1 MAKVVFCIGNGQTR
15 SSVDLIKLRP
25 HGKIYGCNGL
35 YRDFTPDVL
44 CSVDGPMMHE
54 VYQSGYADNNET
66 WFRDWNPIPG
76 MVYDSVVFTNLTPE
90 EIDVAKKN
98 FKIYENKRE
107 DRQEFVFHGSSISGK
122 VGIIKRIAG
131 GEQIEKKQINHTG
144 CYVSWINP
152 NDKAHTYKDL
162 GGRDRGWACGAT
174 SGWVALEQNKDLEE
188 LYLIGHDLKS
198 YDNFINNM
206 YKSTQNYGDEKN
218 KPIPDVNWIS
228 QWHTLMQEYPKVKFI
243 KVNPRGI
250 RGGDKINNVVSEWV
264 SKNVDYINFDE
275 LHKRFDCVS
284 GLTETR

>member
-1 MAKVVFCIGNGQTR
+1 MAKIVFCIGNGQSR
-15 SSVDLIKLRP
+15 SPVDLIKLRP

-35 YRDFTPDVL
+35 YRDFAPDVL

-66 WFRDWNPIPG
+66 WFRDWNPVPG
-76 MVYDSVVFTNLTPE
+76 MVYDSVVFANLTPE

-107 DRQEFVFHGSSISGK
+107 DRQEFVFHGSSISGQ
-122 VGIIKRIAG
+122 VGIIRRIAG

-152 NDKAHTYKDL
+152 NNKAHTLKDL
-162 GGRDRGWACGAT
+162 GDRDRGWACGAT

-198 YDNFINNM
+198 NDNFINNM

-218 KPIPDVNWIS
+218 KPIPDVNWVS
-228 QWHTLMQEYPKVKFI
+228 QWHTLMKEYPKVKFI

-250 RGGDKINNVVSEWV
+250 RGGDNINNIVPEWV
-264 SKNVDYINFDE
+264 NKNIDYINFNE

-284 GLTETR
+284 GLTK

>member
-1 MAKVVFCIGNGQTR
+1 MAKVVFCIGNGQSR
-15 SSVDLIKLRP
+15 SPVDLIKLRP

-66 WFRDWNPIPG
+66 WFRDWNPVPG
-76 MVYDSVVFTNLTPE
+76 MVYDSVVYANLTPE

-107 DRQEFVFHGSSISGK
+107 DRQEFVFHGSSISGQ
-122 VGIIKRIAG
+122 VGIIRRIAG

-152 NDKAHTYKDL
+152 NNKSHTLKDL
-162 GGRDRGWACGAT
+162 GDKDRGWACGAT
-174 SGWVALEQNKDLEE
+174 SGWVALKQNEDLEE

-198 YDNFINNM
+198 NDNFINNM
-206 YKSTQNYGDEKN
+206 YKSTQNYGDAKN

-228 QWHTLMQEYPKVKFI
+228 QWHTLMQEFPKVKFI
-243 KVNPRGI
+243 KVNPKGI
-250 RGGDKINNVVSEWV
+250 RGGDNINNMVPEWK

-275 LHKRFDCVS
+275 LNKRFTCVS
-284 GLTETR
+284 GLTK

>member
-66 WFRDWNPIPG
+66 WFRDWNPVPG
-76 MVYDSVVFTNLTPE
+76 MVYDSVVFANLSPE

-107 DRQEFVFHGSSISGK
+107 DRQEFVFHGSSISGQ
-122 VGIIKRIAG
+122 VGIIRRIAG
-131 GEQIEKKQINHTG
+131 GEQIEKKQIKHTG

-152 NDKAHTYKDL
+152 NNKAHTYKDL
-162 GGRDRGWACGAT
+162 GDRDRGWACGAT

-188 LYLIGHDLKS
+188 IYLIGHDLKS

-250 RGGDKINNVVSEWV
+250 RGGDNINNVVKEWV
-264 SKNVDYINFDE
+264 NKNVDYINFDE

-284 GLTETR
+284 GLTK

>member
-54 VYQSGYADNNET
+54 IYQSGYADNNET
-66 WFRDWNPIPG
+66 WFRDWNPVPG
-76 MVYDSVVFTNLTPE
+76 MVYDSVVFANLTPD
-90 EIDVAKKN
+90 EIKVAKNN

-107 DRQEFVFHGSSISGK
+107 DRQEFVFHGSSISGQ
-122 VGIIKRIAG
+122 VGIIRRIAG
-131 GEQIEKKQINHTG
+131 GKQIEKKQIKHTG

-152 NDKAHTYKDL
+152 NNKAHTYKDL
-162 GGRDRGWACGAT
+162 GDRDRGWACGAT

-188 LYLIGHDLKS
+188 IYLIGHDLKS

-228 QWHTLMQEYPKVKFI
+228 QWHTLMQDYPKVKFI

-250 RGGDKINNVVSEWV
+250 RGGDKINNVVPEWV
-264 SKNVDYINFDE
+264 NKNVDYINFNE

-284 GLTETR
+284 GLTK

>member
-1 MAKVVFCIGNGQTR
+1 MTKTVFCIGNGQSR
-15 SSVDLIKLRP
+15 APIDLIKLRP

-66 WFRDWNPIPG
+66 WFRDWNPVPG
-76 MVYDSVVFTNLTPE
+76 MVYDSVVFANLTPE

-107 DRQEFVFHGSSISGK
+107 DRQEFVFHGSSISGQ
-122 VGIIKRIAG
+122 VGIIRRIAG
-131 GEQIEKKQINHTG
+131 GEQIEKKQIKHTG

-152 NDKAHTYKDL
+152 NNKAHTLKDL
-162 GGRDRGWACGAT
+162 SDGSDKGWACGAT
-174 SGWVALEQNKDLEE
+174 SGLVALNQNKDLEE
-188 LYLIGHDLKS
+188 LYLIGHDMKS
-198 YDNFINNM
+198 NDNFINNM
-206 YKSTQNYGDEKN
+206 YKSTQNYGDAKN

-228 QWHTLMQEYPKVKFI
+228 QWNTLMQEYPKVKFI

-250 RGGDKINNVVSEWV
+250 RGGDKINNMVPEWK
-264 SKNVDYINFDE
+264 SKNVEYINFDE
-275 LHKRFDCVS
+275 LNKRFSCVS
-284 GLTETR
+284 GLTK

>member
-1 MAKVVFCIGNGQTR
+1 MKRVFCIGNGQSR
-15 SSVDLIKLRP
+15 APIDLIKLRP

-228 QWHTLMQEYPKVKFI
+228 QWHTLMKEYPKVKFI
-243 KVNPRGI
+243 KVNPKGI
-250 RGGDKINNVVSEWV
+250 KGGDKINSVVSEWV
-264 SKNVDYINFDE
+264 NKNVDYINFDE
-275 LHKRFDCVS
+275 LNKRFGCVS
-284 GLTETR
+284 GLTK

>member
-1 MAKVVFCIGNGQTR
+1 MKRVFCIGNGQSR
-15 SSVDLIKLRP
+15 SPVDLIKLRP

-54 VYQSGYADNNET
+54 IYQSGYADNNET
-66 WFRDWNPIPG
+66 WFRDWNPVPG
-76 MVYDSVVFTNLTPE
+76 MVYDSVVFANLTPE
-90 EIDVAKKN
+90 EISVAKKN

-107 DRQEFVFHGSSISGK
+107 DRQEFVFHGSSISGQ
-122 VGIIKRIAG
+122 VGIIRRIAG
-131 GEQIEKKQINHTG
+131 GEQIEKKQIKHTG

-152 NDKAHTYKDL
+152 INKAHTLKDL
-162 GGRDRGWACGAT
+162 GDRDRGWACGAT

>member
-1 MAKVVFCIGNGQTR
+1 MKTVFCIGNGQTR
-15 SSVDLIKLRP
+15 SPIDLIKLRP

-44 CSVDGPMMHE
+44 CTVDGPMMHE
-54 VYQSGYADNNET
+54 IYQSGYADNNET
-66 WFRDWNPIPG
+66 WFRDWNPVPG
-76 MVYDSVVFTNLTPE
+76 MVYDSVVFANLTPD
-90 EIDVAKKN
+90 EIKVAKNN

-107 DRQEFVFHGSSISGK
+107 DRQEFVFHGSSISGQ
-122 VGIIKRIAG
+122 VGIIRRIAG
-131 GEQIEKKQINHTG
+131 GEQIEKKQIKHTG
-144 CYVSWINP
+144 CYVSWVNP

-174 SGWVALEQNKDLEE
+174 SAWVALEQNKDLEE

-206 YKSTQNYGDEKN
+206 YKSTPNYGDEKN

-250 RGGDKINNVVSEWV
+250 RGGDKINNVVPEWV
-264 SKNVDYINFDE
+264 NKNVDYINFDE
-275 LHKRFDCVS
+275 LNKRFDCVS
-284 GLTETR
+284 GLTK

>member
-1 MAKVVFCIGNGQTR
+1 
-15 SSVDLIKLRP
+15 
-25 HGKIYGCNGL
+25 
-35 YRDFTPDVL
+35 
-44 CSVDGPMMHE
+44 
-54 VYQSGYADNNET
+54 
-66 WFRDWNPIPG
+66 

-228 QWHTLMQEYPKVKFI
+228 QWHTLMKEYPKVKFI
-243 KVNPRGI
+243 KVNPKGI
-250 RGGDKINNVVSEWV
+250 KGGDKINSVVSEWV
-264 SKNVDYINFDE
+264 NKNVDYINFDE
-275 LHKRFDCVS
+275 LNKRFGCVS
-284 GLTETR
+284 GLTK

>member
-1 MAKVVFCIGNGQTR
+1 MIKTVFCIGNGQSR
-15 SSVDLIKLRP
+15 APVDLIKLRP

-66 WFRDWNPIPG
+66 WFRDWNPVPG
-76 MVYDSVVFTNLTPE
+76 MVYDSVVFANLTPE
-90 EIDVAKKN
+90 EINVAKKN
-98 FKIYENKRE
+98 FKIQENKRE
-107 DRQEFVFHGSSISGK
+107 DRQEFVFHGSSISGQ
-122 VGIIKRIAG
+122 VGIIRRIAG

-152 NDKAHTYKDL
+152 NNKAHTLKDL
-162 GGRDRGWACGAT
+162 GNKDRGWACGAT

-198 YDNFINNM
+198 NDNFINNM
-206 YKSTQNYGDEKN
+206 YKSTPNYGDEKN

-228 QWHTLMQEYPKVKFI
+228 QWHTLMKEYPKVKFI

-250 RGGDKINNVVSEWV
+250 RGGDNINNIVPEWV
-264 SKNVDYINFDE
+264 NKNIDYINFNE

-284 GLTETR
+284 GLTK

>member
-44 CSVDGPMMHE
+44 CTVDGPMMHE
-54 VYQSGYADNNET
+54 IYQSGYADNNET
-66 WFRDWNPIPG
+66 WFRDWNPVPG
-76 MVYDSVVFTNLTPE
+76 MVYDSVVFANLTPD
-90 EIDVAKKN
+90 EIKVAKNN

-107 DRQEFVFHGSSISGK
+107 DRQEFVFHGSSISGQ
-122 VGIIKRIAG
+122 VGIIRRIAG
-131 GEQIEKKQINHTG
+131 GEQIEKKQIKHTG
-144 CYVSWINP
+144 CYVSWVNP

-174 SGWVALEQNKDLEE
+174 RGWVALEQNKDLEE

-250 RGGDKINNVVSEWV
+250 RGGDKINNVVPEWV
-264 SKNVDYINFDE
+264 NKNVDYINFDE

-284 GLTETR
+284 GLTK

>member
-44 CSVDGPMMHE
+44 CTVDGPMMHE
-54 VYQSGYADNNET
+54 IYQSGYADNNET
-66 WFRDWNPIPG
+66 WFRDWNPVPG
-76 MVYDSVVFTNLTPE
+76 MVYDSIVFNNLTPE

-107 DRQEFVFHGSSISGK
+107 DRQEFVFHGSSISGQ
-122 VGIIKRIAG
+122 VGIIRRIAG
-131 GEQIEKKQINHTG
+131 GEQIEKKQIKHTG

-152 NDKAHTYKDL
+152 NNKAHTYKDL
-162 GGRDRGWACGAT
+162 GDRDRGWACGAT

-198 YDNFINNM
+198 YDNFVNNM
-206 YKSTQNYGDEKN
+206 YKSTPNYADGTN

-228 QWHTLMQEYPKVKFI
+228 QWHTLMQDYPKVKFI

-250 RGGDKINNVVSEWV
+250 RGGDKINNVVPEWV
-264 SKNVDYINFDE
+264 NKNVDYINFDE

-284 GLTETR
+284 GLTK

>member
-1 MAKVVFCIGNGQTR
+1 MKTVFCIGNGQTR
-15 SSVDLIKLRP
+15 SPIDLIKLRP

-44 CSVDGPMMHE
+44 CTVDGPMMHE
-54 VYQSGYADNNET
+54 IYQSGYADNNET
-66 WFRDWNPIPG
+66 WFRDWNPVPG
-76 MVYDSVVFTNLTPE
+76 MVYDSVVFANLTPD
-90 EIDVAKKN
+90 EIKVAKNN

-107 DRQEFVFHGSSISGK
+107 DRQEFVFHGSSISGQ
-122 VGIIKRIAG
+122 VGIIRRIAG
-131 GEQIEKKQINHTG
+131 GEQIEKKQIKHTG
-144 CYVSWINP
+144 CYVSWVNP

-174 SGWVALEQNKDLEE
+174 SAWVALEQNKDLEE

-206 YKSTQNYGDEKN
+206 YKSTPNYGDEKN

-228 QWHTLMQEYPKVKFI
+228 QWHTLMQDYPKVKFI

-250 RGGDKINNVVSEWV
+250 RGGDKINNVVPEWV
-264 SKNVDYINFDE
+264 NKNVDYINFDE
-275 LHKRFDCVS
+275 LNKRFDCVS
-284 GLTETR
+284 GLTK

>member
-1 MAKVVFCIGNGQTR
+1 MTKTVFCIGNGQSR
-15 SSVDLIKLRP
+15 APIDLIKLRP

-66 WFRDWNPIPG
+66 WFRDWNPVPG
-76 MVYDSVVFTNLTPE
+76 MVYDSVVFANLTPE

-107 DRQEFVFHGSSISGK
+107 DRQEFVFHGSSISGQ
-122 VGIIKRIAG
+122 VGIIRRIAG
-131 GEQIEKKQINHTG
+131 GEQIEKKQIKHTG

-152 NDKAHTYKDL
+152 NNKAHTLKDL
-162 GGRDRGWACGAT
+162 SDGSDKGWACGAT
-174 SGWVALEQNKDLEE
+174 SGLVALKQNKDLEE
-188 LYLIGHDLKS
+188 LYLIGHDMKS
-198 YDNFINNM
+198 NDNFINNM
-206 YKSTQNYGDEKN
+206 YKSTQNYGDAKN

-228 QWHTLMQEYPKVKFI
+228 QWNTLMQEYPKVKFI

-250 RGGDKINNVVSEWV
+250 RGGDKINNMIPEWK
-264 SKNVDYINFDE
+264 SKNVEYINFDE
-275 LHKRFDCVS
+275 LNKRFSCVS
-284 GLTETR
+284 GLTK

>member
-228 QWHTLMQEYPKVKFI
+228 QWHTLMKEYPKVKFI
-243 KVNPRGI
+243 KVNPKGI
-250 RGGDKINNVVSEWV
+250 KGGDKINSVVSEWV
-264 SKNVDYINFDE
+264 NKNVDYINFDE
-275 LHKRFDCVS
+275 LNKRFGCVS
-284 GLTETR
+284 GLTK

>member
-15 SSVDLIKLRP
+15 ASVDLIKLRP

-66 WFRDWNPIPG
+66 WFRDWNPVPG
-76 MVYDSVVFTNLTPE
+76 MVYDSVVYANLTPE

-107 DRQEFVFHGSSISGK
+107 DRQEFVFHGSSISGQ
-122 VGIIKRIAG
+122 VGIIRRIAG

-152 NDKAHTYKDL
+152 NHKAHTLKDL
-162 GGRDRGWACGAT
+162 GDKDRGWACGAT
-174 SGWVALEQNKDLEE
+174 SGYVALKQNKDLEE

-198 YDNFINNM
+198 NDQFINNM

-228 QWHTLMQEYPKVKFI
+228 QWNTLMQEYPKVKFI

-250 RGGDKINNVVSEWV
+250 RGGDNINNLVPDWK
-264 SKNVDYINFDE
+264 SKNVEYINFDE
-275 LHKRFDCVS
+275 LNKRFSCVS
-284 GLTETR
+284 GLTK

>member
-44 CSVDGPMMHE
+44 CTVDGPMMHE
-54 VYQSGYADNNET
+54 IYQSGYADNNET
-66 WFRDWNPIPG
+66 WFRDWNPVPG
-76 MVYDSVVFTNLTPE
+76 MVYDSVVFANLTPD
-90 EIDVAKKN
+90 EIKVAKNN

-107 DRQEFVFHGSSISGK
+107 DRQEFVFHGSSISGQ
-122 VGIIKRIAG
+122 VGIIRRIAG
-131 GEQIEKKQINHTG
+131 GEQIEKKQIKHTG
-144 CYVSWINP
+144 CYVSWVNP

-174 SGWVALEQNKDLEE
+174 SAWVALEQNKDLEE

-206 YKSTQNYGDEKN
+206 YKSTPNYGDEKN

-250 RGGDKINNVVSEWV
+250 RGGDKINNVVPEWV
-264 SKNVDYINFDE
+264 NKNVDYINFDE
-275 LHKRFDCVS
+275 LNKRFGCVS
-284 GLTETR
+284 GLTK

>member
-1 MAKVVFCIGNGQTR
+1 M
-15 SSVDLIKLRP
+15 
-25 HGKIYGCNGL
+25 

-44 CSVDGPMMHE
+44 CTVDGPMMHE
-54 VYQSGYADNNET
+54 IYQSGYADNNET
-66 WFRDWNPIPG
+66 WFRDWNPVPG
-76 MVYDSVVFTNLTPE
+76 MVYDSVVFANLTPE
-90 EIDVAKKN
+90 EISVAKKN

-107 DRQEFVFHGSSISGK
+107 DRQEFVFHGSSISGQ
-122 VGIIKRIAG
+122 VGIIRRIAG
-131 GEQIEKKQINHTG
+131 GEQIEKKQIKHTG

-152 NDKAHTYKDL
+152 NNKAHTYKDL
-162 GGRDRGWACGAT
+162 GDRDRGWACGAT

-198 YDNFINNM
+198 YDSFINNM

-264 SKNVDYINFDE
+264 NKNVDYINFNE

-284 GLTETR
+284 GLTK

>member
-44 CSVDGPMMHE
+44 CTVDGPMMHE
-54 VYQSGYADNNET
+54 IYQSGYADNNET
-66 WFRDWNPIPG
+66 WFRDWNPVPG
-76 MVYDSVVFTNLTPE
+76 MVYDSVVFANLTPD
-90 EIDVAKKN
+90 EIKVAKNN

-107 DRQEFVFHGSSISGK
+107 DRQEFVFHGSSISGQ
-122 VGIIKRIAG
+122 VGIIRRIAG
-131 GEQIEKKQINHTG
+131 GEQIEKKQIKHTG
-144 CYVSWINP
+144 CYVSWVNP

-174 SGWVALEQNKDLEE
+174 SAWVALEQNKDLEE

-206 YKSTQNYGDEKN
+206 YKSTPNYGDEKN

-228 QWHTLMQEYPKVKFI
+228 QWHTLMQDYPKVKFI

-250 RGGDKINNVVSEWV
+250 RGGDKINNVVPEWV
-264 SKNVDYINFDE
+264 NKNVDYINFDE

-284 GLTETR
+284 GLTK